1 MAWADT
7 DDGGYGEFGGG
18 YEGSP
23 AGGGWQNNALSQA
36 MAAYD
41 KDLDW
46 DTLAAYLD
54 SPYTKDHLDQ
64 YGFSKGH
71 HPGLTV
77 TGRYGVPTDVNP
89 GGYLTALQNELAHIN
104 QNVRNN
110 NTIDAIAAH
119 NQNIIGQRMSNQGLR
134 RGSRPN
140 TGWVQSTQPIDPF
153 NPGMVDLRDPSD
165 VLDLVGGMAGSGAMS
180 GSFAGITPGN
190 SDGGLMSDGG
200 GEPYIR
206 PRRRLAYQNAYDQWD
221 EQGGFGGGM

>member
-1 MAWADT
+1 MAWSDT

-23 AGGGWQNNALSQA
+23 AGGGWQDNALSLA

-41 KDLDW
+41 KDLDY
-46 DTLAAYLD
+46 DTLAAYFD
-54 SPYTKDHLDQ
+54 GPYAQNHLDQ

-77 TGRYGVPTDVNP
+77 TGRYGAPTDENP
-89 GGYLTALQNELAHIN
+89 GGYLAALQAELAHIN

-119 NQNIIGQRMSNQGLR
+119 NQNIIGQRMSNQGPR

-140 TGWVQSTQPIDPF
+140 TGWVQSTQPFDAF
-153 NPGMVDLRDPSD
+153 NPPTVDIRDMTN
-165 VLDLVGGMAGSGAMS
+165 VMNQLGGGMPGSGAMS
-180 GSFAGITPGN
+180 GSFGYGN
-190 SDGGLMSDGG
+190 SDGGLLSDGG
-200 GEPYIR
+200 GEYYIR
-206 PRRRLAYQNAYDQWD
+206 KPHRLAYKNAYNMW
-221 EQGGFGGGM
+221 EGGDAA